1 LQCIHSRIDLHS
13 VVWNVFQ
20 RYLYAGGMTSPIYP
34 RRFIALAAAALI
46 AAGSAFIAAPGA
58 NAAKA
63 DLVVYFDR
71 TFREV
76 IDVGTQG
83 SSHGDITITNG
94 NVSDAAGGK
103 SVGSYSTSQ
112 ITVSVLI
119 PGGRE
124 NRKTDIGITVGKGVI
139 YTTALVAANAGT
151 PPTSTTA
158 HAIIGG
164 TGKYAGVTGE
174 MILKP
179 LSATQYKVSFF
190 FTE

>member
-1 LQCIHSRIDLHS
+1 MTSRI
-13 VVWNVFQ
+13 
-20 RYLYAGGMTSPIYP
+20 PP
-34 RRFIALAAAALI
+34 RHFIALAAAALI
-46 AAGSAFIAAPGA
+46 AAGSTIVAVPGA
-58 NAAKA
+58 SAAKA

-83 SSHGDITITNG
+83 QSHGDITVTNG
-94 NVSDAAGGK
+94 NVSNTPGGK

-112 ITVSVLI
+112 ITASILI

-124 NRKTDIGITVGKGVI
+124 NRKTDIGITVRKGVI

-151 PPTSTTA
+151 APTSTTA

-164 TGKYAGVTGE
+164 TGRYAGVSGE
-174 MILKP
+174 LVLTP
-179 LSATQYKVSFF
+179 LSATRYKASFF
-190 FTE
+190 FSGQ

>member
-1 LQCIHSRIDLHS
+1 MNSRI
-13 VVWNVFQ
+13 
-20 RYLYAGGMTSPIYP
+20 TP
-34 RRFIALAAAALI
+34 RRFIALAAAAFI

-58 NAAKA
+58 SAAKA

-83 SSHGDITITNG
+83 TSHGDITVTSG
-94 NVSDAAGGK
+94 NVSNAAGGK

-112 ITVSVLI
+112 ITASVLI

-124 NRKTDIGITVGKGVI
+124 NRKTDIGITVRKGVI
-139 YTTALVAANAGT
+139 YTTASVAANAGT

-164 TGKYAGVTGE
+164 TGSYAGVTGE
-174 MILKP
+174 LVLKP
-179 LSATQYKVSFF
+179 LSATQYKASFF